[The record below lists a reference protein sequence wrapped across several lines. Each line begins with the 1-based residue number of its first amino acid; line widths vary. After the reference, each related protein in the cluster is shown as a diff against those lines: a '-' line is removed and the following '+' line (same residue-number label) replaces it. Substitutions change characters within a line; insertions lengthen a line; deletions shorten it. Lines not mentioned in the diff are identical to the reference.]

1 MRDCIKRIVE
11 QSGLTEPQARKMA
24 KDVDQKAKRR
34 SKETGQSYE
43 DAVDE
48 VVAENLQTIKENAEI
63 IKRNYARNVIL
74 KKKNETFIQDM
85 LDNKEFNP
93 SITLAFQAMFEGINT
108 PLPGGK
114 NSLEVNKHAVR
125 ATYLNEIVG
134 NLSKEGLLNL
144 FSDGKLS
151 SEIGRAVWD
160 LTYDQ
165 PPKGGNKQANRIAQI
180 IYDVREKQRLRL
192 IKLGADIQKLPGY
205 VMPQRPDLVAMRKM
219 GKPNFIEFMRS
230 RLDKDRSFGGDYED
244 LDKALSNGYD
254 AQLSGVRLDGVY
266 KAEKED
272 EKFFQFFGP
281 NNLAKK
287 LSQRRQYIFKDYE
300 SWEEWNNTLGMR
312 SFHEG
317 VIDSITYNADNIALM
332 ERFGTNPEAMMKEVY
347 RSIKEKNR
355 DIVDA
360 RAGDDDKIE
369 QLITGAMEKQRI
381 PANATLATVSS
392 NIRAYNI
399 VTMLGKAIASYIGD
413 VPIKAFEYRNQ
424 GKNWLSA
431 LTKSVV
437 DIGYGFK
444 NKQDRIEFASMSGVY
459 FESVIGNIG
468 RNFSLSD
475 DINGFASKAVR
486 LFFRLNLQAWWT
498 DVHQGG
504 FVHTMSHWLGLK
516 AGLEFDA
523 LDADTARFFSQYD
536 ITKKDWDTMRAAVT
550 TLEDGRAYVLADKIS
565 DQAVAEKLSGYFFDR
580 RESAVLNP
588 GARERRILT
597 FGNTKRGTPRG
608 EFFRLAAQY
617 KSYPVSVITKVLGQ
631 AWYGR
636 GKPDIGGLIT
646 LLLLTSAFGYLSGVM
661 SDLFNGKSPKDP
673 LKTETI
679 LASIARGGGAGIL
692 TDVFLTD
699 FSSYGKDFSSFLL
712 GPTFGNDKAIKLWS
726 SLIRGEGSTRAAA
739 MMAISSIPGNNLFY
753 IRGPLD
759 HLFLLEMQ
767 EQMNPGFM
775 NRAERDMRKTFNQEW
790 LWK

>member
-48 VVAENLQTIKENAEI
+48 VVAENLQTIKENAEN

-85 LDNKEFNP
+85 LDNKEFEP

-114 NSLEVNKHAVR
+114 NSLEVNKHAAR

-151 SEIGRAVWD
+151 PEIGRTLWD
-160 LTYDQ
+160 LSSGES
-165 PPKGGNKQANRIAQI
+165 PKSGNKQANRIAQI

-192 IKLGADIQKLPGY
+192 NKAGADIQEIAGH
-205 VMPQRPDLVAMRKM
+205 VMPQRHDLVAMRKI
-219 GKPNFIEFMRS
+219 GEAKWIEFMRS

-244 LDKALSNGYD
+244 LDKALSGAYK
-254 AQLSGVRLDGVY
+254 AMLSGVRLDGVY
-266 KAEKED
+266 KED

-281 NNLAKK
+281 SNLAKK
-287 LSQRRQYIFKDYE
+287 LSQRRQLIFKDYD
-300 SWEEWNNTLGMR
+300 SWEEWNNAFGMR
-312 SFHEG
+312 SLHEG
-317 VIDSITYNADNIALM
+317 VIDSLTYNADNIALM

-360 RAGDDDKIE
+360 RAGDDDKID

-399 VTMLGKAIASYIGD
+399 VTMLGSAIASYIGD

-459 FESVIGNIG
+459 FESLIGNIG
-468 RNFSLSD
+468 SRFSLSD
-475 DINGFASKAVR
+475 DINGFAAKGLR
-486 LFFRLNLQAWWT
+486 LFFRLNLQTWWT
-498 DVHQGG
+498 DAHQGA
-504 FVHTMSHWLGLK
+504 FVRSMSHQLGLK
-516 AGLEFDA
+516 IGLEFDA

-550 TLEDGRAYVLADKIS
+550 TLEDGRAYILADKIT
-565 DQAVAEKLSGYFFDR
+565 DKAVAEKLSGYLFDR
-580 RESAVLNP
+580 RESAILNT
-588 GARERRILT
+588 GARERRITT
-597 FGNTKRGTPRG
+597 FGNTRRGTARG

-636 GKPDIGGLIT
+636 GKPDIGGLTT
-646 LLLLTSAFGYLSGVM
+646 LLLLTSAFGYLSGIM
-661 SDLFNGKSPKDP
+661 SDLFKGKSPKDP

-679 LASIARGGGAGIL
+679 FASIARGGGAGIL

-712 GPTFGNDKAIKLWS
+712 GPTFGNDKVIKLWS

-759 HLFLLEMQ
+759 HLLLLEMQ

-775 NRAERDMRKTFNQEW
+775 NRAERDMQKTFNQEW